1 MARKMSRIQI
11 ARRISLGFFL
21 VFSTTI
27 AILHQKLPGF
37 PAVDALCPFGG
48 LETLFKF
55 LAGGELLRRIEP
67 SNILLLVLIV
77 VLGVLFGRFFCGWIC
92 AFGALQGIFGS
103 LGRRLFK
110 KPFTVPPKA
119 DRILRLIKYPALLAI
134 LVWTWR
140 VGDLV
145 IRPYDPWPAW
155 AHLSAGFE
163 ELWGEFKIGFIILI
177 ATLLSSVFFERT
189 FCKYLCPLGAFNALL
204 SRIPLMRIKR
214 EKSTCTSCT
223 LCNRV
228 CPMNIKVMETDRVDS
243 PECIACMEC
252 VTACPTKKDTL
263 SLQFARRQVPLWLIA
278 LLGVGIYAGSIG
290 IARITGLVSFTAPPL
305 THRAAKGDLRV
316 EDIKGSSTY
325 ADISEAFGVELEV
338 ILAQSGLSAFDIP
351 PDTRIKDTGLVTGSE
366 FDTDTV
372 RFAIARILGLTYS
385 GEH

>member
-1 MARKMSRIQI
+1 MARKMSRIQV

-21 VFSTTI
+21 VFSTLI
-27 AILHQKLPGF
+27 AVLHQKLPGF

-67 SNILLLVLIV
+67 SNILLLALIV
-77 VLGVLFGRFFCGWIC
+77 VLGVLFGRIFCGWIC

-103 LGRRLFK
+103 LGRRIFK
-110 KPFTVPPKA
+110 KPFAVPQKV
-119 DRILRLIKYPALLAI
+119 DRILRLVKYPFLVAI
-134 LVWTWR
+134 LIWTWR

-155 AHLSAGFE
+155 AHLSTGFAE
-163 ELWGEFKIGFIILI
+163 VWGEFTIGFILLIL
-177 ATLLSSVFFERT
+177 TLISSIFFERT

-204 SRIPLMRIKR
+204 SRIPLMRINR
-214 EKSTCTSCT
+214 EQSTCTSCT

-228 CPMNIKVMETDRVDS
+228 CPMNFKVMETDRIDS

-252 VTACPTKKDTL
+252 VSACPTNKNTL
-263 SLQFARRQVPLWLIA
+263 SLNFARKQVPLWLIT

-290 IARITGLVSFTAPPL
+290 VARITGLVSFTAPPL

-325 ADISEAFGVELEV
+325 TDISVAFGVELDV
-338 ILAQSGLSAFDIP
+338 IFKESGLSAFEIP
-351 PDTRIKDTGLVTGSE
+351 PDTRIKDTGLITGQAFE
-366 FDTDTV
+366 TDTV
-372 RFAIARILGLTYS
+372 RYAIARILDLPYS